1 MDISP
6 VAVYAQKAA
15 AVQSE
20 FATQVL
26 KKSLDITT
34 QQAQDVVS
42 LIQGTNANL
51 GQNLDVKA

>member
-6 VAVYAQKAA
+6 VAVYAQKAQ
-15 AVQSE
+15 AVQGE

-42 LIQGTNANL
+42 LIQGAGGV
-51 GQNLDVKA
+51 GQNLDVRA